1 MQSVDAVD
9 ILNYSIWMKFKKMVP
24 NQLNVGVNVFF
35 LIHFR
40 IKPFY
45 ETNLFLIS
53 NIPNFGTTL
62 WQISIQNSEP
72 WVISGDVKTNKK
84 TNVWNENVINSVI
97 NSNGLFCTVN
107 EVIHMFK
114 QSKAKTKQCLRASFH
129 QFIQI
134 HINLLRNV
142 DCNL

>member
-53 NIPNFGTTL
+53 ISNIPNFGTTL

-84 TNVWNENVINSVI
+84 TNVWNENIINSVI
-97 NSNGLFCTVN
+97 NSNGLFRTVN

-114 QSKAKTKQCLRASFH
+114 QSKDKTMSSC
-129 QFIQI
+129 FISSI
-134 HINLLRNV
+134 YSDSH
-142 DCNL
+142 